1 MLAKRRSCN
10 ESVTQ
15 PRTLVSTTIRRT
27 WWVFIDLKI
36 ILLLTFLTSLNLHR
50 RYIIYY
56 RRLLLCWPYR
66 DLPARDTRYQS
77 AVRFQEQSWF
87 YLPRF
92 TWIWGGRREA
102 TAGSPVVYR
111 DESKVEG
118 SKGSASRYLVSFTMI
133 STYILAPDDQI
144 CGERFCFV
152 LNNARPLLPLEAAF
166 FEKARAGNG
175 FFLSPHHLS
184 SIR

>member
-10 ESVTQ
+10 ESVTR
-15 PRTLVSTTIRRT
+15 PRILVSTTIRRT
-27 WWVFIDLKI
+27 WWVFIDMKI

-118 SKGSASRYLVSFTMI
+118 SKGSASRYLVSFAI
-133 STYILAPDDQI
+133 SAYTSPWWSVPWWK
-144 CGERFCFV
+144 V
-152 LNNARPLLPLEAAF
+152 LFRSEQCSATIAT
-166 FEKARAGNG
+166 GNDL
-175 FFLSPHHLS
+175 FWDSESRKWFLSILS
-184 SIR
+184 FRFQSPI